1 MNDVG
6 RLAARYVN
14 GLHFNNL
21 RGDLFGGVTAA
32 VVALPLALAFGV
44 ASGAGPV
51 AGLYGAICVGLF
63 AALFGGTP
71 AQVSGPTGP
80 MTVVMA
86 VILTQYTALYPDD
99 PARGLALAFTVVMM
113 GGLMQIAFGLF
124 KLGKYINLVPA
135 PVVSGFMSGIGII
148 IILLQFE
155 PLLGHASLSGA
166 LAAALALPWALT
178 HPVRD
183 AVVLGVGTLL
193 LVYLWP
199 QRLNRIVPAPL
210 VALAVGGA
218 GLYLFYGGQVTTR
231 DVEGQIVHFIGQA
244 KIIGDIPTGLPT
256 PRLPHIEPALL
267 VDMLKSALILAVLGS
282 IDSLLTSLVA
292 DNITRSNHESDRELI
307 GQGVGNTVSGLFGG
321 LPGAGATMR
330 TVVNV
335 RAGGLTP
342 LSGAIHALLLLAVAL
357 GAGGFV
363 SYVPHAVLAG
373 ILIKVGTDII
383 DWDYLRRLRHAPR
396 AGVVMMLTVLAL
408 TVFVDLITA
417 VGVGMVMASLVF
429 VQRMSDLQLA
439 SITAITDP
447 GDEAPLSAEERDI
460 MKAAGGRILLFHP
473 TGPLSF
479 GAAKG
484 MVRRLAGFQHY
495 DVLVL
500 DLSDVN
506 NIDYSAARAVED
518 MIRRASA
525 EGSSVH
531 LAVRHEQVADML
543 EREEVLDLLPP
554 GHRHDHRVSALRAAA
569 EAVTRRQA

>member
-1 MNDVG
+1 MKNVG
-6 RLAARYVN
+6 QLAARYVN

-21 RGDLFGGVTAA
+21 RGDLFGGITAG

-86 VILTQYTALYPDD
+86 VILTHYTALYPED
-99 PARGLALAFTVVMM
+99 PGRGLALAFTVVMM

-148 IILLQFE
+148 IILLQLE

-183 AVVLGVGTLL
+183 AVVLGIGTLL
-193 LVYLWP
+193 LVFLWP

-210 VALAVGGA
+210 VALAAGSMGLFLFHGG
-218 GLYLFYGGQVTTR
+218 LVTTR
-231 DVEGQIVHFIGQA
+231 EVDGQILHFIGQA

-256 PRLPHIEPALL
+256 PQLPHIDVALL

-292 DNITRSNHESDRELI
+292 DNITRGNHESDRELI

-342 LSGAIHALLLLAVAL
+342 LSGAIHALLLLVVAL
-357 GAGGFV
+357 GAGAFV

-429 VQRMSDLQLA
+429 VKRMSDLQLA

-447 GDEAPLSAEERDI
+447 GDEAPLSPEERAI
-460 MKAAGGRILLFHP
+460 MKVARGRILLFHP
-473 TGPLSF
+473 GGPLSF

-484 MVRRLAGFQHY
+484 MVRRLASFQHY

-500 DLSDVN
+500 DLSDVS

-518 MIRRASA
+518 MIQRAS
-525 EGSSVH
+525 GLGCHVH
-531 LAVRHEQVADML
+531 VVVRHDQVADML
-543 EREEVLDLLPP
+543 EREAVLDLLRP
-554 GHRHDHRVSALRAAA
+554 GHRHADRLPALRAAA
-569 EAVTRRQA
+569 AHLPPVTA